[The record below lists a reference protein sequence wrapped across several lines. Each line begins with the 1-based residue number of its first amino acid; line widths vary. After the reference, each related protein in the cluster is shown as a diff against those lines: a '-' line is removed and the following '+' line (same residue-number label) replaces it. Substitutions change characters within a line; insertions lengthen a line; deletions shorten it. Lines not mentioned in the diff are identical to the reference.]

1 MYFFFP
7 PNPSNILPMTQTVSG
22 VDNLIARPEKY
33 LKGKTIGLVV
43 NHTSLAGD
51 GKHSIE
57 HFKSHPN
64 FTLHSLFAPE
74 HGLYGT
80 AQDMIHIPDEVD
92 PISGLNI
99 KSLYGKNEA
108 SLVPDPALLVG
119 IDNLIF
125 DIQDVGARY
134 YTFIYTMANCMTI
147 CKEAGIRMVVCD
159 RPNPINGHSVEGNL
173 VGEDWRSFVG
183 QYPLPNRHG
192 MTVGELAKLFN
203 DYFNIHCDLKV
214 VPMSGWSRDMWFD
227 QTGMVWTSPS
237 PNMPNLATAIVY
249 PGMCMIEGTLLS
261 EGRGTTL
268 PFEQIGAPFIDPHK
282 LVARLKKDSKL
293 LPGVLFRPKYFKPM
307 FQKHAGEVC
316 AGLQFHVTN
325 REQFKPLLTT
335 LALLRAISEIYSKQL
350 QWRTEPYEYVSDRLA
365 IDLLYGNEKLRE
377 TIFSTNFS
385 LTALENSWQE
395 ELASFLERRQEYL
408 MYS

>member
-1 MYFFFP
+1 
-7 PNPSNILPMTQTVSG
+7 MTQTVSG
-22 VDNLIARPEKY
+22 VDHLLAHPEKY
-33 LKGKTIGLVV
+33 LKGKTVGLIV

-51 GKHSIE
+51 GRHSIA
-57 HFKSHPN
+57 HFKSHLN
-64 FTLHSLFAPE
+64 FNLHSLFAPE

-108 SLVPDPALLVG
+108 SLVPDPGLLVG

-147 CKEAGIRMVVCD
+147 CKDAGIRMVVCD
-159 RPNPINGHSVEGNL
+159 RPNPINGNSVEGNL
-173 VGEDWRSFVG
+173 VGETWRSFVG

-214 VPMSGWSRDMWFD
+214 VPMSGWSRDMWYD

-282 LVARLKKDSKL
+282 LVARLEKDSKL

-335 LALLRAISEIYSKQL
+335 LALLRAIAEIYSKQL

-395 ELASFLERRQEYL
+395 ELTSFLEQRQEY
-408 MYS
+408 MIYS